1 MQSIDYIFG
10 WNVAESPR
18 NQRLL
23 TKIRNVG
30 VNPLAKPSN
39 EKLVT
44 DLLSFYDP
52 RNRTSQWAIFTTNRA
67 TLLSEVENA
76 VATAFCLTYGLSINY
91 LTPQIIFDSLRQ
103 RSNEEAEPKDIY
115 SGAFVVFSEVDKAM
129 KSLAYHKGTLSN
141 LFRHWIKNNTMVLLT
156 STYKVV
162 HTEKDRTFMEAI
174 EFFYGEVA
182 ASVAKQATFF
192 THQSEEKDFIKFNK
206 IG

>member
-1 MQSIDYIFG
+1 MKDTDYIFG
-10 WNVAESPR
+10 WDTPESPR

-23 TKIRNVG
+23 AKIKG
-30 VNPLAKPSN
+30 IGINPTSKPN
-39 EKLVT
+39 NTKLVT

-52 RNRTSQWAIFTTNRA
+52 KNKESQWAIFTTNKS
-67 TLLSEVENA
+67 TLLNEIENA

-91 LTPQIIFDSLRQ
+91 LSPQIIFDNLRQ
-103 RSNEEAEPKDIY
+103 RTNDEVEPRDIY
-115 SGAFVVFSEVDKAM
+115 SGAFVVFSEVDKTM
-129 KSLAYHKGTLSN
+129 KALSYHKGTLSN

-192 THQSEEKDFIKFNK
+192 THQAEEKDFIKFNK